1 MIFLGYFAG
10 QAGYLGEAGI
20 RGLGAFVF
28 NLAIPPYVFRLMA
41 GTDLDAITEWGFLG
55 GYLAA
60 QIVVFATG
68 AAIGRLVFGM
78 AIAEM
83 TIQAFGS
90 AFSNGVMLGL
100 PLLLWLYGDAGGVP
114 ALLIIT
120 LDVIVFSSVTVLL
133 EVGRGGTRGATR
145 GRIVPQAARSV
156 VVNPIIMGTV
166 LGILYGLS
174 GLALPAVVDK
184 TVAFIGQAA
193 APSALFALGATW
205 SLRRIAGQPRP
216 RRRHDPLQAAPA
228 PGARLPGVRLAAPAR
243 SRVAERRGDL
253 RRLPGRPQRLR
264 VRPAPPGRDRDR
276 LERDPDLDRARD
288 ADDHRPPA
296 APAAGRA
303 LGASGSQSLRIWA
316 RP

>member
-1 MIFLGYFAG
+1 MSAILNSVAPLFAVIFLGFFAG
-10 QAGYLGEAGI
+10 KAGYLGEAGI

-28 NLAIPPYVFRLMA
+28 NFAIPPYVFRLMA
-41 GTDLDAITEWGFLG
+41 GTDLESITEWGFLG

-60 QIVVFATG
+60 QILVFATG

-90 AFSNGVMLGL
+90 AFSNGVMLAL

-133 EVGRGGTRGATR
+133 EIGRGGTRGATR
-145 GRIVPQAARSV
+145 GRIVLQAVRSV
-156 VVNPIIMGTV
+156 CVNPIIMGTV
-166 LGILYGLS
+166 LGILYSLS

-193 APSALFALGATW
+193 APSALFALGATL
-205 SLRRIAGQPRP
+205 SLRRIAGSLGPAAAMILCKLLLHP
-216 RRRHDPLQAAPA
+216 ALAFLAFGWLLQ
-228 PGARLPGVRLAAPAR
+228 
-243 SRVAERRGDL
+243 
-253 RRLPGRPQRLR
+253 
-264 VRPAPPGRDRDR
+264 
-276 LERDPDLDRARD
+276 LDRSWLNAGVIF
-288 ADDHRPPA
+288 AACPVGLNVYVFAQHYQVGIETASSAILISTALAMLTITSLLLLLPP
-296 APAAGRA
+296 
-303 LGASGSQSLRIWA
+303 ITH
-316 RP
+316 